1 MSLLDQFR
9 KDTVLDLDA
18 NDAEAAI
25 KYGPLGNMT
34 SNQGIVL
41 GELRKP
47 RHADLIL
54 ESARQALQD
63 VKDGTEKDVSL
74 AQLAVDWMT
83 AKLGAQVIPHLT
95 SDGCVLAQTNPSLAY
110 STPETVEHA
119 RRFVRLY
126 NRVGISTSRVCIKVP
141 ATVEGL
147 RACKI
152 LGTEHGIQA
161 LGTMVLSVEQGIAAG
176 QEALC
181 LNTSPYC
188 NPLEVHFTASTH
200 VFFANPVKEMPGMRM
215 TAQIQRQ
222 FKRRGVKTKVLAAS
236 LITLEET
243 VSLSGV
249 DRATLGI
256 TILEKMSTTPAS
268 EQLTAI
274 RKDAI
279 ASYDPSFVADDEI
292 PTETRFPLEEPATN
306 LKAALARPDVA
317 EGMKNALKRFTE
329 AEVAL
334 VEMAEIALATV
345 QKTA

>member
-18 NDAEAAI
+18 NDDEAAV
-25 KYGPLGNMT
+25 KYGPFGNMT

-41 GELRKP
+41 TELKKA
-47 RHADLIL
+47 RHAELIREGAL
-54 ESARQALQD
+54 QALQD
-63 VKDGTEKDVSL
+63 LKDGTEKDVSA

-83 AKLGAQVIPHLT
+83 VKLGAQVIKHLA

-126 NRVGISTSRVCIKVP
+126 NRVDIPISRICIKVP
-141 ATVEGL
+141 STLEGL

-152 LGTEHGIQA
+152 LGAEHGIQA

-176 QEALC
+176 EEAKC

-188 NPLEVHFTASTH
+188 NPLEVHFTPSTH
-200 VFFANPVKEMPGMRM
+200 VNYKDPVEEMPGMRM

-236 LITLEET
+236 LITIEET
-243 VSLSGV
+243 LSLSGV

-256 TILEKMSTTPAS
+256 SMLEMMSTTQPNAAY
-268 EQLTAI
+268 EAL
-274 RKDAI
+274 RKKAI
-279 ASYDPSFVADDEI
+279 ASYDASFVAQDEI
-292 PTETRFPLEEPATN
+292 PTDVKFPLEEPATA
-306 LKAALARPDVA
+306 LKAALARPEVA
-317 EGMKNALKRFTE
+317 EGMKNALRRFTE
-329 AEVAL
+329 AENECLGIAEKAL
-334 VEMAEIALATV
+334 QAIKA
-345 QKTA
+345 